1 MHSGSPLYNFVL
13 VPLSIFGT
21 FSVCLAFVVLLPGV
35 GQALAAIWTVVTGDW
50 LYQNRKNKQ

>member
-21 FSVCLAFVVLLPGV
+21 FSVCLAFAFLLPGV
-35 GQALAAIWTVVTGDW
+35 GQALAALWTILTADY
-50 LYQNRKNKQ
+50 LYQNRKAKD